1 MEYRNIEENE
11 ITCELFAHFNRHQV
25 VTKCWRK
32 IDGEWCIK
40 DIAFVEEWTEE
51 EYEYLVKC
59 LKNTVKTGGLVA
71 GAFVEG
77 QLKGFVS
84 VEPEF
89 LGSKKQ
95 YLELSSMHASED
107 MRGMEKHFLASQN
120 SGQKSMERKNF
131 IYPVIHQ

>member
-11 ITCELFAHFNRHQV
+11 ITCDLFAHFNRHQV

-59 LKNTVKTGGLVA
+59 FKNTVKESIIPISSSTAIILY
-71 GAFVEG
+71 
-77 QLKGFVS
+77 
-84 VEPEF
+84 F
-89 LGSKKQ
+89 L
-95 YLELSSMHASED
+95 
-107 MRGMEKHFLASQN
+107 
-120 SGQKSMERKNF
+120 
-131 IYPVIHQ
+131 

>member
-51 EYEYLVKC
+51 EYEYL
-59 LKNTVKTGGLVA
+59 
-71 GAFVEG
+71 
-77 QLKGFVS
+77 
-84 VEPEF
+84 
-89 LGSKKQ
+89 
-95 YLELSSMHASED
+95 
-107 MRGMEKHFLASQN
+107 
-120 SGQKSMERKNF
+120 
-131 IYPVIHQ
+131 